1 MGGRGL
7 LPVARGAETGQ
18 SGVNALKRKIIALIE
33 AQGPLTV
40 AQYMAIAL
48 GDPEHGYYM
57 RRDPLGRDF
66 TTSPEISQIFG
77 ELIGLFFVQAWEDR
91 GRPARFNFVEL
102 GPGRGTLMADMMRA
116 AGKLRP
122 QFVEAARITLM
133 ETSPVLRAAQA
144 KALAPLAVDWVARFD
159 DVPADGPL
167 FLVANEFFDALP
179 IRQFVKGERGWH
191 ERMVM
196 SDGDSLRFVLTP
208 DVVPSS
214 VIPESLRDAAL
225 GSVVEINPG
234 GTGLAQSI
242 AARIANAGGVALIID
257 YGHADSAMGDTFQA
271 LRDNAFAEPLS
282 DPGEADLTAH
292 VDFGALAAAA
302 REGRGHVAK
311 TLTQARLLESL
322 GIRTRAN
329 RLKHQNP
336 ESAAEIQTAVDRLT
350 NPTQM
355 GTLFKALAIYESA
368 DHPTPPGFDD

>member
-1 MGGRGL
+1 M
-7 LPVARGAETGQ
+7 
-18 SGVNALKRKIIALIE
+18 NALKRKIIALIE

-48 GDPEHGYYM
+48 GDPEYGYYM

-91 GRPARFNFVEL
+91 GRSARFKFVEL
-102 GPGRGTLMADMMRA
+102 GPGRGTLMTDMMRA

-122 QFVEAARITLM
+122 QFVEAARITLV

-144 KALAPLAVDWVARFD
+144 RALDSVAVDWASGFD
-159 DVPADGPL
+159 EVPADGPL
-167 FLVANEFFDALP
+167 FLVANEFCDALP
-179 IRQFVKGERGWH
+179 IRQLVKGERGWH
-191 ERMVM
+191 ERMVTC
-196 SDGDSLRFVLTP
+196 DGEELRFVLTP
-208 DVVPSS
+208 DTAPSS
-214 VIPESLRDAAL
+214 IVPEALRDAAL
-225 GSVVEINPG
+225 GSVVELNPG
-234 GTGLAQSI
+234 ATALAQSI
-242 AARIANAGGVALIID
+242 AARIADAGGVALVID
-257 YGHADSAMGDTFQA
+257 YGHADSATGDTFQA
-271 LRDNAFAEPLS
+271 LKDNAFAEPLA
-282 DPGEADLTAH
+282 DPGHADLTAH

-302 REGRGHVAK
+302 REGRGYVAK

-368 DHPTPPGFDD
+368 DHPVPPGFDD